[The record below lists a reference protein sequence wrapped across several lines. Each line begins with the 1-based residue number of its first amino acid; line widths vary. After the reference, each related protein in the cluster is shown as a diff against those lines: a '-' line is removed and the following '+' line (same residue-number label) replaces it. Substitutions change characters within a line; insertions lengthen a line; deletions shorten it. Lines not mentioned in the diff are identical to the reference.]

1 MLLFRAFQEY
11 EEKGIWDE
19 KLEELYREGKQHVSI
34 FFLISK
40 YLFFLSGML
49 FKGWKPPGL
58 PQSPTPTP
66 LQSVQTPNL
75 AYMNQTMN
83 GMNMSF
89 GLLSNGVLQTS
100 GSDVFRGSGQ
110 GLSHNLGHVS
120 RSGLHASSEFD
131 LSPGP
136 SPLGRSSGIFQQQ
149 QKQQQQQQYHH
160 PNWRRSHR

>member
-1 MLLFRAFQEY
+1 
-11 EEKGIWDE
+11 
-19 KLEELYREGKQHVSI
+19 
-34 FFLISK
+34 
-40 YLFFLSGML
+40 ML

-160 PNWRRSHR
+160 PNWRRSHRCLYPSRTENQNQNIINKKKRGKE